1 MSVKSNGQHHL
12 LCIVLLSL
20 RWATLNETN
29 IFSMVVH
36 AGMKKHVLQK
46 EIKVHDHDVGHFTIF
61 RNDCNPHSLYEPPE
75 KAFYCLMY

>member
-46 EIKVHDHDVGHFTIF
+46 EI
-61 RNDCNPHSLYEPPE
+61 N
-75 KAFYCLMY
+75 